1 MKKLAKLSLL
11 SLVFASTTVLAAPKT
26 FVYCAEL
33 SPTHFNPQFATDG
46 LTFDAT
52 TNYFQYAHYF

>member
-26 FVYCAEL
+26 FVYCADFHQRTL
-33 SPTHFNPQFATDG
+33 IHNLRQMV
-46 LTFDAT
+46 
-52 TNYFQYAHYF
+52 